1 MRPWHFFR
9 KYTLSKRA
17 RIKFKIIRSCL
28 SEVIFPSFMTFL
40 ECLPHFFS
48 IYGAYFLGYRL
59 SQTFKSFLLPHSS
72 LFLSMWAFCV
82 SLNVSVY
89 PEAFSSERRR
99 DRGSISEV
107 ERNLVAM
114 WQHLVLSRDL
124 KCVLVSVWLS
134 EPLDHISIT
143 LHKKHITCTVAW
155 HTCIAPAAVFHL
167 SCCHHVKLWGI
178 VCHNSGVYHEIVVF
192 AANQWKK

>member
-143 LHKKHITCTVAW
+143 LHKKHITCSMTYL
-155 HTCIAPAAVFHL
+155 HCS
-167 SCCHHVKLWGI
+167 SCCVSSLMLSSRQAMRN
-178 VCHNSGVYHEIVVF
+178 CMP
-192 AANQWKK
+192 